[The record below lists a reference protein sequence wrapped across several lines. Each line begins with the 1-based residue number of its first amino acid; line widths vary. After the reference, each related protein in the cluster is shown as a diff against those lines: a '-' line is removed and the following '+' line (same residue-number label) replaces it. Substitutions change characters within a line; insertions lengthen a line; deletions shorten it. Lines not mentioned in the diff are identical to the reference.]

1 MRIIY
6 GGRCSDGRCGVK
18 VAVSSSESSQPFNSV
33 IISAEATVN
42 NVLSSLGILFSFFKW
57 HWILLSVRT

>member
-18 VAVSSSESSQPFNSV
+18 VAASSSESSQPFNSV

-42 NVLSSLGILFSFFKW
+42 NVLSSLGDPFFPF
-57 HWILLSVRT
+57 